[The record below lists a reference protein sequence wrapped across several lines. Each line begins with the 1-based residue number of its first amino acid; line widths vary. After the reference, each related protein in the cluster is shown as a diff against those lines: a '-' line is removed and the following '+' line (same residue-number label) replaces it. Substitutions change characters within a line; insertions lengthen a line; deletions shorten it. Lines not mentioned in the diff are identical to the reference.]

1 VTPVSDD
8 NATAAFYSALAEDDP
23 AELYDNAPCGYL
35 SALPDGTIIK
45 ANATFLTWTGY
56 DRDKLVGQRRFQD
69 LLTIGDRIFYE
80 THAAPMLFMQGMLR
94 EIAVEVIGASGLR
107 LPLLVN
113 ALLKRDDDGQPQV
126 IRAVMFD
133 ARERLA
139 YERELVAA
147 RRRAQ
152 ESEARARVLAETLQ
166 RSFLPP
172 DIVAVPGLDVGGAYR
187 PAGDGSEVGGDF
199 YDVFRTSRETWG
211 IVLGDVCGK
220 GASAAVVT
228 ALARYTVRAE
238 ALHVS
243 APAAVLVG
251 LHEALVSCYP
261 DTFLTVL
268 FLLLDQVPE
277 GHRLRIATGG
287 HPLPLCRRADGS
299 IETLGYPGSFLGM
312 AETAQISEFA
322 TLLRPGDMVVLYT
335 DGVSEA
341 RQGGSFFGEAGI
353 AEVAG
358 AAAGQPAQA
367 VADAVVAAALAF
379 QRGPPRD
386 DIAVVVVKVPFPGRA

>member
-8 NATAAFYSALAEDDP
+8 DATAAFYSALAEDDP

-69 LLTIGDRIFYE
+69 LLTVGDRIFYE

-107 LPLLVN
+107 LPMLVN
-113 ALLKRDDDGQPQV
+113 ALLKRDDGQPQV

-133 ARERLA
+133 ASERLA

-147 RRRAQ
+147 RRRAE

-199 YDVFRTSRETWG
+199 YDVFRTSQETWG

-251 LHEALVSCYP
+251 LHKALVSGYP

-268 FLLLDQVPE
+268 FLLLDAVPE
-277 GHRLRIATGG
+277 GHRLRVATGG

-312 AETAQISEFA
+312 AETAQVSEFA

-367 VADAVVAAALAF
+367 VADAVTAAALAF
-379 QRGPPRD
+379 QRGPARD

>member
-1 VTPVSDD
+1 MTPVSDD
-8 NATAAFYSALAEDDP
+8 DATAAFYSALAEDDP

-56 DRDKLVGQRRFQD
+56 DRDKLVGRRRFQD
-69 LLTIGDRIFYE
+69 LLATGDRIFYE

-107 LPLLVN
+107 LPMLVN

-133 ARERLA
+133 ASERLA

-147 RRRAQ
+147 RRRAE

-199 YDVFRTSRETWG
+199 YDVFRTSAETWG

-220 GASAAVVT
+220 GASA
-228 ALARYTVRAE
+228 
-238 ALHVS
+238 
-243 APAAVLVG
+243 
-251 LHEALVSCYP
+251 
-261 DTFLTVL
+261 
-268 FLLLDQVPE
+268 
-277 GHRLRIATGG
+277 
-287 HPLPLCRRADGS
+287 
-299 IETLGYPGSFLGM
+299 
-312 AETAQISEFA
+312 
-322 TLLRPGDMVVLYT
+322 
-335 DGVSEA
+335 
-341 RQGGSFFGEAGI
+341 
-353 AEVAG
+353 
-358 AAAGQPAQA
+358 
-367 VADAVVAAALAF
+367 
-379 QRGPPRD
+379 
-386 DIAVVVVKVPFPGRA
+386 